1 MRDMRNAQAAGAAD
15 LNAEHELDGVQPQR
29 DESAGGQ
36 LSTPADLPTKHGQ
49 FKIRV
54 FQDLEGRD
62 HVVVYKG
69 DPADGHNVPLR
80 IHSQCLTSEVFHSLR
95 CDCSQQLA
103 AALDYFEQ
111 EGAGVLIYLRQEGR
125 GIGLFNKIQAYTLQ
139 DDGLDTVEANAKLG
153 LPDDART
160 YEVAIA
166 ILRLLRIRS
175 ARLMTNNP
183 LKIDAMKWHDFEIT
197 ERIPISIEPNPF
209 NGAYLNTK
217 KTKMDHLI

>member
-1 MRDMRNAQAAGAAD
+1 MGNMRNVQAAEVAD
-15 LNAEHELDGVQPQR
+15 VSVGHDLDGAHPHR
-29 DESAGGQ
+29 DENNCGQ
-36 LSTPADLPTKHGQ
+36 LSTPADLPTKHGR
-49 FKIRV
+49 FKIRA
-54 FQDLEGRD
+54 FQDAEGRD

-69 DPADGHNVPLR
+69 DPADGENVPLR

-183 LKIDAMKWHDFEIT
+183 LKIDALKWHDFEIT
-197 ERIPISIEPNPF
+197 ERIPISIEPNSF
-209 NGAYLNTK
+209 NGAYLKTK
-217 KTKMDHLI
+217 KTKMDHLL